1 VAGISA
7 TDLQGKEAMS
17 MNMHDKNTAVRLGN
31 EPLRD
36 GWIQS
41 LDRARQ
47 QRDHLEMARLL
58 LAAAQGAMIDSV
70 RDDDEESLEHAQWLL
85 ARTQRSVGVS
95 EGDPEGIPVLADL
108 LEAMAR
114 LLGLWTLRDRPEAAR
129 LAMEQVRDTAFDLA
143 RRVER
148 SPDLGVLCTMLL
160 RAADVLEQVGDA
172 SDAQALRSRAF
183 RRLGSA
189 INRVDI
195 PLLA

>member
-1 VAGISA
+1 MA
-7 TDLQGKEAMS
+7 
-17 MNMHDKNTAVRLGN
+17 MNMHYKNVSVRQGS
-31 EPLRD
+31 EQPRHD
-36 GWIQS
+36 GWIQR

-58 LAAAQGAMIDSV
+58 LSAARGAMVDSV
-70 RDDDEESLEHAQWLL
+70 REDDEESLEHAQWLL
-85 ARTQRSVGVS
+85 ARTQRSVSVS
-95 EGDPEGIPVLADL
+95 EGDPEGLPVLADL

-114 LLGLWTLRDRPEAAR
+114 LLGLWTLRDRPAAAR

-148 SPDLGVLCTMLL
+148 SPDLGLMCTVLL

-183 RRLGSA
+183 HRLGSA